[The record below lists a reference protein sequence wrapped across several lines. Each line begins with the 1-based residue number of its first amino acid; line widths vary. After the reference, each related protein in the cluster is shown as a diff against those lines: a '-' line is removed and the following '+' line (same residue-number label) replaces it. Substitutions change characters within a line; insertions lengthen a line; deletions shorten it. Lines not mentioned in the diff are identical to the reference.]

1 MRFNDTTTRTG
12 LIQDC
17 ETLLGMSAGDISG
30 DTTLLKDFTRLIN
43 ARYRQ
48 VNSWIWQASG
58 SWEYDDSN
66 YTDLPIATTDIV
78 DEQQDYE
85 LPSTAQK
92 IDRVEIKDTN
102 GEWTVVDPI
111 DKSMVE
117 DALSEFYETPGIPK
131 YYDLVGRSI
140 VLYPKPDTAQTGVD
154 DALKVYFS
162 RDIQEFSYTDTST
175 EPGFVSDYHRLLSL
189 GAALDFAISRNMRD
203 RIPYLRE
210 QLEQLKND
218 LQQFYGFRHRD
229 LKPRIIPSEQ
239 SSI

>member
-66 YTDLPIATTDIV
+66 YTDLPVATTDIV

-102 GEWTVVDPI
+102 GEWVTLKAI
-111 DKSMVE
+111 DKSMVQ
-117 DALSEFYETPGIPK
+117 DALAEFYETPGIPK

-140 VLYPKPDTAQTGVD
+140 LLYPKPDTAQVGVD